1 MTPEERFTRIENAIQ
16 AAVETQAR
24 HEVQLEKQNAG
35 IRDLIVVSRMIIDA
49 QQRADNNMNQLT
61 GTVDQ
66 LAGTVDGLA
75 GTVNQL
81 ISTVDRLANTVDQL
95 SRDVG
100 TLIKSFQKPNGNQ

>member
-16 AAVETQAR
+16 AVVETQAR

-35 IRDLIVVSRMIIDA
+35 IRDLIVVSRTIIDA

-61 GTVDQ
+61 GTV
-66 LAGTVDGLA
+66 GGIA

-81 ISTVDRLANTVDQL
+81 INTVDRLANTVDQL
-95 SRDVG
+95 SRDVSA
-100 TLIKSFQKPNGNQ
+100 LIKSFQKPNGNQ